1 MDLSID
7 PQAETAHLTLQIIPD
22 HITETTVTPVTMIH
36 TTDRDTTETTTEILD
51 INTSQDTNREIKTT
65 KTGMIITKIETG
77 STTEGD
83 QTNTNTTETN
93 PKHKSFSNS
102 LTRT

>member
-7 PQAETAHLTLQIIPD
+7 PQAETAHLTPQIIPD

>member
-1 MDLSID
+1 
-7 PQAETAHLTLQIIPD
+7 
-22 HITETTVTPVTMIH
+22 MIH